1 MELSGVTDQKRQI
14 CVSYAVVL
22 YTTQWCPFCVR
33 AKQLLD
39 RLGVSYTEYRVDRDP
54 ELRAEMM
61 KKSGGRHTVPQVFIG
76 TRHVGGCDETVA
88 AHHNGHLAVWLKEV
102 GIHV

>member
-1 MELSGVTDQKRQI
+1 MSDG
-14 CVSYAVVL
+14 VVL

-39 RLGVSYTEYRVDRDP
+39 QLGVPYTEHRVDREP
-54 ELRAEMM
+54 ALRSEMM

-76 TRHVGGCDETVA
+76 NRHVGGCDETVA
-88 AHHNGHLAVWLKEV
+88 AHRAGQLAVWLKEV